1 MDIVTS
7 FSWDIMTSWDTVTV
21 VSVSYGMRR
30 NRSMNGMPPYR
41 NILMG
46 LIPKEKESYM
56 SAAFPLLMSS
66 NKELGLEYFPE
77 LKSMQNILSK

>member
-30 NRSMNGMPPYR
+30 N
-41 NILMG
+41 
-46 LIPKEKESYM
+46 
-56 SAAFPLLMSS
+56 SS

-77 LKSMQNILSK
+77 FDFYSAG